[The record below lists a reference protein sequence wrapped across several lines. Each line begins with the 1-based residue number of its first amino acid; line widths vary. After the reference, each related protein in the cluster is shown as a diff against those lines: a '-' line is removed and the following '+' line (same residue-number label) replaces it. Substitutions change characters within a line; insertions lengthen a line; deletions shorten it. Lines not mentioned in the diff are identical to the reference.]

1 MYLYELLYADGRRED
16 TCIRFKE
23 EVFKKFLLEHGTR
36 IEVFKSETPKEKYW
50 QMNLPIQVDEFLH
63 LHPDAKNMAT
73 ESSVAT
79 VSEIPQVTFI
89 FSHMPKII
97 LIGYARHGKDT
108 VAELMGRKYGFRWI
122 ASSDFAAREIMMPF
136 FNDMGES
143 WRYET
148 AEECHA
154 DRVNHRAMWYEQIK
168 AWNYPDLTR
177 MTRAIYGQGYDMS
190 VGMRNN
196 RELWACKNAGVGN
209 FVLWVDAS
217 ERHPPEDK
225 SSCTVEPWMA
235 DFIIDNNGSL
245 EDMERSV
252 DIVMQRIR
260 VPQLNLDLRMTS

>member
-23 EVFKKFLLEHGTR
+23 EVFKKFLLRHGTR
-36 IEVFKSETPKEKYW
+36 IEVFKSETPREKYW
-50 QMNLPIQVDEFLH
+50 QMHIPHQVDEFRQ
-63 LHPDAKNMAT
+63 LHPDAVNMVPDRLALYR
-73 ESSVAT
+73 SA
-79 VSEIPQVTFI
+79 PQASFVLR
-89 FSHMPKII
+89 HMPKII
-97 LIGYARHGKDT
+97 LIGHARHGKDT

-122 ASSDFAAREIMMPF
+122 ASSAFSTERIMMPF
-136 FNDMGES
+136 FNDMGPEWS
-143 WRYET
+143 YET
-148 AEECHA
+148 PEECHA

-177 MTRAIYGQGYDMS
+177 MTRTIFSEGYDMS

-217 ERHPPEDK
+217 ERHPAEDK

-245 EDMERSV
+245 DDMERSLDV
-252 DIVMQRIR
+252 VMQRIN
-260 VPQLNLDLRMTS
+260 VSVLTS